1 MRRTKETGTRI
12 RLRIEKLRNEAEG
25 SFEGFS
31 VMWRYF
37 LKNKQQ
43 EKHED
48 KIKIIPLGGLDQ
60 IGMNITLFEYKN
72 DIIIIDCGLA
82 FPDEEMLG
90 IDLVIPDFAY
100 LKQNADKV
108 RGLVVT
114 HGHEDHIGAIPYL
127 LKELNIPVYGSRLTL
142 GLVENKLK
150 EHKILEKCKLKSVG
164 MGQSVRLGKFRAEFI
179 RTNHSI
185 PDAAAIAIHTPLG
198 VIIHS
203 GDFKVDYTP
212 IYGKAIDVHR
222 LAELG
227 REGVLALLADSTN
240 VLREGYT
247 MSESTVGKSFD
258 EIFNENKGRRL
269 IVATFASNVDRVQ
282 QIINSAKAHRRK
294 VAVEG
299 RSMVNVVTTAQELGY
314 IKMPKNM
321 LISSDELDNYKD
333 SQVVIIT
340 TGSQGEP
347 LSALSRIANN
357 THRKISI
364 KEGDLVI
371 LSSKPIPG
379 NEKYIAR
386 VINGLYKKGADVI
399 YEDTHVSGHACREE
413 LKLLHTLV
421 HPHYFIP
428 VHGEYRHLKSHQEL
442 AVELGMQKKDVY
454 ILENGNVFALSQ
466 DGGEV
471 VDKIPI
477 ETVLVDGLGVGDVGD
492 VVLRDRQK
500 LSQDGLIVVSIVVDR
515 YTSEILAS
523 PEIVSR
529 GFIYVKENAS
539 LMDDIKDIV
548 SRSLER
554 ATMKNIHDWTKI
566 KTMIRDD
573 IREYLWQYLK
583 RSPMVL
589 PVLTQVEV

>member
-1 MRRTKETGTRI
+1 M
-12 RLRIEKLRNEAEG
+12 
-25 SFEGFS
+25 EGFS

-37 LKNKQQ
+37 LKKKQQ
-43 EKHED
+43 DKHED

-90 IDLVIPDFAY
+90 IDIVIPDFSY
-100 LKQNADKV
+100 LKQNADRV

-142 GLVENKLK
+142 GLVENKLR

-212 IYGKAIDVHR
+212 IYGKAIDVQR

-258 EIFNENKGRRL
+258 TIFSENKGRRL

-282 QIINSAKAHRRK
+282 QIINSAKTHRRK

-421 HPHYFIP
+421 HPRYFIP

-471 VDKIPI
+471 IDKIPI

-500 LSQDGLIVVSIVVDR
+500 LSQDGLIVVSIVVDH
-515 YTSEILAS
+515 YTNEIMAD

-548 SRSLER
+548 IRSIDK
-554 ATMKNIHDWTKI
+554 ATTKNIHDWTKI

>member
-1 MRRTKETGTRI
+1 M
-12 RLRIEKLRNEAEG
+12 
-25 SFEGFS
+25 EGFS

-37 LKNKQQ
+37 LKKKQQ
-43 EKHED
+43 DKHED

-90 IDLVIPDFAY
+90 IDIVIPDFSY
-100 LKQNADKV
+100 LKQNADRV

-142 GLVENKLK
+142 GLVENKLR

-198 VIIHS
+198 VIVHS

-212 IYGKAIDVHR
+212 IYGKAIDVQR

-258 EIFNENKGRRL
+258 TIFSENKGRRL

-282 QIINSAKAHRRK
+282 QIINSAKTHRRK

-421 HPHYFIP
+421 HPRYFIP

-471 VDKIPI
+471 IDKIPI

-500 LSQDGLIVVSIVVDR
+500 LSQDGLIVVSIVVDH
-515 YTSEILAS
+515 YTNEIMAD

-548 SRSLER
+548 IRSIDK
-554 ATMKNIHDWTKI
+554 ATTKNIHDWTKI

>member
-1 MRRTKETGTRI
+1 M
-12 RLRIEKLRNEAEG
+12 
-25 SFEGFS
+25 
-31 VMWRYF
+31 
-37 LKNKQQ
+37 KNKQQ
-43 EKHED
+43 DKHED

-90 IDLVIPDFAY
+90 IDIVIPDFSY

-179 RTNHSI
+179 RTKHSI
-185 PDAAAIAIHTPLG
+185 PDAAAIAIHTPIG

-258 EIFNENKGRRL
+258 AIFNENKGRRL

-282 QIINSAKAHRRK
+282 QIINSAKTHRRK

-347 LSALSRIANN
+347 LSALSRMANN

-379 NEKYIAR
+379 NEKYVAR
-386 VINGLYKKGADVI
+386 VINGLYKKGADII

-421 HPHYFIP
+421 HPRYFIP

-454 ILENGNVFALSQ
+454 ILENGTVFALSP
-466 DGGEV
+466 DGGEII
-471 VDKIPI
+471 DKIPV

-515 YTSEILAS
+515 YTNEILAS

-583 RSPMVL
+583 RNPMVL

>member
-1 MRRTKETGTRI
+1 MK
-12 RLRIEKLRNEAEG
+12 K
-25 SFEGFS
+25 
-31 VMWRYF
+31 
-37 LKNKQQ
+37 KQQ
-43 EKHED
+43 DKHED

-90 IDLVIPDFAY
+90 IDIVIPDFSY
-100 LKQNADKV
+100 LKQNADRV

-142 GLVENKLK
+142 GLVENKLR

-198 VIIHS
+198 VIVHS

-212 IYGKAIDVHR
+212 IYGKAIDVQR

-258 EIFNENKGRRL
+258 TIFSENKGRRL

-282 QIINSAKAHRRK
+282 QIINSAKTHRRK

-421 HPHYFIP
+421 HPRYFIP

-471 VDKIPI
+471 IDKIPI

-500 LSQDGLIVVSIVVDR
+500 LSQDGLIVVSIVVDH
-515 YTSEILAS
+515 YTNEIMAD

-548 SRSLER
+548 IRSIDK
-554 ATMKNIHDWTKI
+554 ATTKNIHDWTKI

>member
-1 MRRTKETGTRI
+1 MKKKQ
-12 RLRIEKLRNEAEG
+12 IEER
-25 SFEGFS
+25 
-31 VMWRYF
+31 V
-37 LKNKQQ
+37 
-43 EKHED
+43 
-48 KIKIIPLGGLDQ
+48 KIIPLGGLDQ

-90 IDLVIPDFAY
+90 IDIVIPDFSY
-100 LKQNADKV
+100 LKQNADRV
-108 RGLVVT
+108 RGLIVT

-127 LKELNIPVYGSRLTL
+127 LKELNVPIYGSRLTL
-142 GLVENKLK
+142 GLVGNKLK
-150 EHKILEKCKLKSVG
+150 EHKILEQCKLKSVG
-164 MGQSVRLGKFRAEFI
+164 MGQSVRLGKFRTEFI

-185 PDAAAIAIHTPLG
+185 PDAAAIAIHTPVG
-198 VIIHS
+198 VIVHS

-212 IYGKAIDVHR
+212 IYGKAIDMHR

-227 REGVLALLADSTN
+227 REGVLALMADSTN

-258 EIFNENKGRRL
+258 TIFNENKGRRL

-321 LISSDELDNYKD
+321 LISSDEIDNYKD
-333 SQVVIIT
+333 SQIVIIT

-364 KEGDLVI
+364 KEGDVVI

-379 NEKYIAR
+379 NEKYVAR
-386 VINGLYKKGADVI
+386 VINSLCKKGADVV

-421 HPHYFIP
+421 HPKYFIP
-428 VHGEYRHLKSHQEL
+428 VHGEYQHLKAHQDL

-454 ILENGNVFALSQ
+454 ILENGNVFALGQ

-471 VDKIPI
+471 VDKVSV
-477 ETVLVDGLGVGDVGD
+477 ETVLVDGLGVGDVGE

-500 LSQDGLIVVSIVVDR
+500 LSQDGLIVVSIAVNK
-515 YTSEILAS
+515 YTNEILS
-523 PEIVSR
+523 NPEIISR
-529 GFIYVKENAS
+529 GFTFVKENTS
-539 LMDDIKDIV
+539 LMEDIRETV
-548 SRSLER
+548 HRSLDK
-554 ATMKNIHDWTKI
+554 ANAKNINDWTKI
-566 KTMIRDD
+566 KTLIRDD
-573 IREYLWQYLK
+573 IREYLWFQLK

-589 PVLTQVEV
+589 PILMQVEC

>member
-1 MRRTKETGTRI
+1 MKKKQ
-12 RLRIEKLRNEAEG
+12 IEER
-25 SFEGFS
+25 
-31 VMWRYF
+31 V
-37 LKNKQQ
+37 
-43 EKHED
+43 
-48 KIKIIPLGGLDQ
+48 KIIPLGGLDQ

-90 IDLVIPDFAY
+90 IDIVIPDFSY
-100 LKQNADKV
+100 LKQNADRV
-108 RGLVVT
+108 RGLIVT

-142 GLVENKLK
+142 GLVGNKLK
-150 EHKILEKCKLKSVG
+150 EHKILEQCKLKSVG
-164 MGQSVRLGKFRAEFI
+164 MGQSVRLGKFRTEFI

-185 PDAAAIAIHTPLG
+185 PDAAAIAIHTPVG
-198 VIIHS
+198 VIVHS

-212 IYGKAIDVHR
+212 IYGKAIDMHR

-227 REGVLALLADSTN
+227 REGVLALMADSTN

-258 EIFNENKGRRL
+258 TIFNENKGRRL

-321 LISSDELDNYKD
+321 LISSDEIDNYKD
-333 SQVVIIT
+333 SQIVIIT

-364 KEGDLVI
+364 KEGDVVI

-379 NEKYIAR
+379 NEKYVAR
-386 VINGLYKKGADVI
+386 VINSLCKKGADVV

-421 HPHYFIP
+421 HPKYFIP
-428 VHGEYRHLKSHQEL
+428 VHGEYQHLKAHQDL

-454 ILENGNVFALSQ
+454 ILENGNVFALGQ

-471 VDKIPI
+471 VDKVSV
-477 ETVLVDGLGVGDVGD
+477 ETVLVDGLGVGDVGE

-500 LSQDGLIVVSIVVDR
+500 LSQDGLIVVSIAVNK
-515 YTSEILAS
+515 YTNEILS
-523 PEIVSR
+523 NPEIISR
-529 GFIYVKENAS
+529 GFTFVKENTS
-539 LMDDIKDIV
+539 LMEDIRETV
-548 SRSLER
+548 HRSLDK
-554 ATMKNIHDWTKI
+554 ANAKNINDWTKI
-566 KTMIRDD
+566 KTLIRDD
-573 IREYLWQYLK
+573 IREYLWFQLK

-589 PVLTQVEV
+589 PILMQVEC

>member
-1 MRRTKETGTRI
+1 M
-12 RLRIEKLRNEAEG
+12 
-25 SFEGFS
+25 EGFS

-37 LKNKQQ
+37 LKKKQQ
-43 EKHED
+43 DKHED

-90 IDLVIPDFAY
+90 IDIVIPDFSY
-100 LKQNADKV
+100 LKQNADRV

-142 GLVENKLK
+142 GLVENKLR

-198 VIIHS
+198 VIVHS

-212 IYGKAIDVHR
+212 IYGKAIDVQR

-258 EIFNENKGRRL
+258 TIFSENKGRRL

-282 QIINSAKAHRRK
+282 QIINSAKTHRRK

-421 HPHYFIP
+421 HPRYFIP

-471 VDKIPI
+471 IDKIPI

-500 LSQDGLIVVSIVVDR
+500 LSQDGLIVVSIVVDH
-515 YTSEILAS
+515 YTNEIMAN

-548 SRSLER
+548 IRSIDK
-554 ATMKNIHDWTKI
+554 ATTKNIHDWTKI

>member
-1 MRRTKETGTRI
+1 MKNTKQT
-12 RLRIEKLRNEAEG
+12 
-25 SFEGFS
+25 
-31 VMWRYF
+31 
-37 LKNKQQ
+37 
-43 EKHED
+43 ED
-48 KIKIIPLGGLDQ
+48 RVKIIPLGGLDQ

-72 DIIIIDCGLA
+72 DIIIVDCGLA

-90 IDLVIPDFAY
+90 VDIVIPDFSY
-100 LKQNADKV
+100 LKQNMDRV
-108 RGLVVT
+108 RGLIVT

-127 LKELNIPVYGSRLTL
+127 LKEVNIPVYGSRLTL
-142 GLVENKLK
+142 GLIENKLK
-150 EHKILEKCKLKSVG
+150 EHKILDKCKLKGVG

-185 PDAAAIAIHTPLG
+185 PDAAAIAIHTPIG
-198 VIIHS
+198 VIVHS

-258 EIFNENKGRRL
+258 TIFNENKGRRL
-269 IVATFASNVDRVQ
+269 LVATFASNVDRVQ
-282 QIINSAKAHRRK
+282 QIINSAKKHRRK
-294 VAVEG
+294 IAVEG

-333 SQVVIIT
+333 SQIVILT

-357 THRKISI
+357 THRKISV

-379 NEKYIAR
+379 NEKYVSR
-386 VINGLYKKGADVI
+386 VINSLYKKGADVV

-421 HPHYFIP
+421 RPKFFIP
-428 VHGEYRHLKSHQEL
+428 VHGEYQHLKSHQEL

-454 ILENGNVFALSQ
+454 ILENGNVFALGQ
-466 DGGEV
+466 EGGEV
-471 VDKIPI
+471 VDKVSC

-492 VVLRDRQK
+492 AVLRDRQK
-500 LSQDGLIVVSIVVDR
+500 LSQDGLIVVSIAVSKFTGEMLSV
-515 YTSEILAS
+515 

-529 GFIYVKENAS
+529 GLTFVKENAS
-539 LMDDIKDIV
+539 LMEDIKDIV
-548 SRSLER
+548 GRSIEKTNVR
-554 ATMKNIHDWTKI
+554 NTNDWMKV
-566 KTMIRDD
+566 KTLIRDD
-573 IREYLWQYLK
+573 IREYLWHNLK

-589 PVLTQVEV
+589 PIVMHVES

>member
-1 MRRTKETGTRI
+1 M
-12 RLRIEKLRNEAEG
+12 
-25 SFEGFS
+25 
-31 VMWRYF
+31 
-37 LKNKQQ
+37 KNKQQ

-90 IDLVIPDFAY
+90 IDLVIPDLSY